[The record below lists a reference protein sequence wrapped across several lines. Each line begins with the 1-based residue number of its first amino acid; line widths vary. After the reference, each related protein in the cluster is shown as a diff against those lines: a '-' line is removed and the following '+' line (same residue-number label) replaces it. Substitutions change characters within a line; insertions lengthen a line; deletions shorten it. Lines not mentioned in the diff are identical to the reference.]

1 MTIINGYLTQTIDG
15 SSEMNSLSISVFL
28 PKDKYLNPFYDP
40 LTEELLSMDTNY
52 TTYGKEWDTKKTILK
67 RSISSKSSKKKSE

>member
-1 MTIINGYLTQTIDG
+1 LTIINGYLTQTIDG

-40 LTEELLSMDTNY
+40 LTEELISMDTNY
-52 TTYGKEWDTKKTILK
+52 TTDGKKWNTKKLILK
-67 RSISSKSSKKKSE
+67 RSISSKKKSE

>member
-1 MTIINGYLTQTIDG
+1 
-15 SSEMNSLSISVFL
+15 
-28 PKDKYLNPFYDP
+28 
-40 LTEELLSMDTNY
+40 MDTNY